1 MKHGLRRREERGRAD
16 DETGQGAPLAEKRDA
31 PSPLLSCRGAV
42 SGAEAQG
49 SVYKMG
55 TREDRAE
62 GQEKQVWSPGG
73 EGQLPGK
80 TCLRPPT
87 LALHLSLSRRGE
99 GDIRSWLT
107 LCSQSF
113 GFDFNTRK

>member
-1 MKHGLRRREERGRAD
+1 MEHGLRRREERGRAD
-16 DETGQGAPLAEKRDA
+16 DETGQGAPLQRSEV
-31 PSPLLSCRGAV
+31 PLSPLLSCRGAV
-42 SGAEAQG
+42 SGVGAQG
-49 SVYKMG
+49 SVGKMG

-73 EGQLPGK
+73 KGQLPGE

-87 LALHLSLSRRGE
+87 LAPHLSLSRRGE

-107 LCSQSF
+107 LCSQNF
-113 GFDFNTRK
+113 GFNFNPRK